1 MIRNSPTMQES
12 WVWSLGWENQYS
24 SEIPWTEEPGGLQPV
39 GPQRVR
45 HDWRTNKELGPTVV
59 RLTDVKSARQD
70 NRLETRAGAD
80 TAVWRQNP
88 FFSRNPQE
96 YLRRHSHP
104 SMNFMR
110 KETLRD
116 RLCSDDLSR
125 KSNLGRAFICHLA
138 LLRLNSSKT
147 QLFKQFMDG
156 NPKELSRY
164 SLCPSARPH
173 AGEALLIQWRSFLS
187 VCVFGKSST
196 VMPKNPATTTEP
208 QPVVWQPRKKEL
220 SSRQSWGRP

>member
-1 MIRNSPTMQES
+1 MVRNSPTMQES
-12 WVWSLGWENQYS
+12 WVWSLGREDQYS
-24 SEIPWTEEPGGLQPV
+24 SEIPWAEEPGGVQPV

-45 HDWRTNKELGPTVV
+45 HAWRTKKELGPTVV
-59 RLTDVKSARQD
+59 RLTDVKSARQA
-70 NRLETRAGAD
+70 NSLETRAGAD

-96 YLRRHSHP
+96 YLKRHSHP
-104 SMNFMR
+104 STSLMQ

-116 RLCSDDLSR
+116 RLCRDDLGR
-125 KSNLGRAFICHLA
+125 KSNLERAFICHLA
-138 LLRLNSSKT
+138 LLRLNSSKP
-147 QLFKQFMDG
+147 QQFIDG
-156 NPKELSRY
+156 NAKELSRY

-173 AGEALLIQWRSFLS
+173 AAEALLIQWRSFLS
-187 VCVFGKSST
+187 MCLFGKSSA

-220 SSRQSWGRP
+220 SSRQSWGQP

>member
-45 HDWRTNKELGPTVV
+45 PDWRTNKELGPTVV

-147 QLFKQFMDG
+147 QLFKQFMCF
-156 NPKELSRY
+156 P
-164 SLCPSARPH
+164 PSFAWLWCFQSFP
-173 AGEALLIQWRSFLS
+173 QSFLS
-187 VCVFGKSST
+187 LLSMSLHPLSILGERGRLEESGVGE
-196 VMPKNPATTTEP
+196 MPFP
-208 QPVVWQPRKKEL
+208 
-220 SSRQSWGRP
+220 